1 MTFAK
6 GRGGAAKGPEAST
19 SGSAPNGDG
28 GSSVDQTLIRELAA
42 LLKETDLTEI
52 EIERQ
57 GLRVRVSRQGGM
69 AVHQVPMMLGPSV
82 APIAA
87 ADLKPA
93 DLATHPGAVHSPMVG
108 TVYVAP
114 APGSAPFIKVGDMVT
129 EGQTILIVEAMKTM
143 NPIPA
148 PRAGRVTQILV
159 SDGQPVEYGETL
171 MIVE

>member
-1 MTFAK
+1 MAFGK
-6 GRGGAAKGPEAST
+6 GRSVGKRG
-19 SGSAPNGDG
+19 GDG
-28 GSSVDQTLIRELAA
+28 GSVDQKLIRELAA
-42 LLKETDLTEI
+42 LLKETELTEI

-57 GLRVRVSRQGGM
+57 GFRLRVSRQSGGSV
-69 AVHQVPMMLGPSV
+69 VHAV
-82 APIAA
+82 APIATNSGGVA
-87 ADLKPA
+87 PAVESKPV

-114 APGSAPFIKVGDMVT
+114 SPGAAAFVKVGDSVT

-171 MIVE
+171 MVIE

>member
-6 GRGGAAKGPEAST
+6 GRASAAKGQE
-19 SGSAPNGDG
+19 SGTGGSVPNGNG
-28 GSSVDQTLIRELAA
+28 ESSVDQTLIRELAA
-42 LLKETDLTEI
+42 LFKETDLTEI

-69 AVHQVPMMLGPSV
+69 AVHH
-82 APIAA
+82 APIMHAPVSA
-87 ADLKPA
+87 PVASDLKPA
-93 DLATHPGAVHSPMVG
+93 DLASHAGAVHSPMVG

-114 APGSAPFIKVGDMVT
+114 APGAAPFIKIGDMVT

-171 MIVE
+171 IIVE